1 MDNATPTPTPTPNPA
16 PTPTPVVPT
25 PGTETPKKKS
35 NTGVIIAI
43 VLAVIFV
50 VIVLPCI
57 FIGMIIF
64 GIFRVVDSA
73 GPEII
78 DQIEKEI
85 EQTELE
91 NYVAGTWNCA
101 SGTGSENDRDNF
113 KTTIELNADMTFRY
127 GPYGDLDKNHYSG
140 TYTVEDEDKS
150 TPDGSYDY
158 YMIKFDSKEFMVDGA
173 AGPESNSKL
182 SQMEMGITKTEKG
195 KQAITIFTSSY
206 NMYYCY
212 NE

>member
-1 MDNATPTPTPTPNPA
+1 MDNTTSNPGPA
-16 PTPTPVVPT
+16 PMPTPVAPT
-25 PGTETPKKKS
+25 PGTEAPKKKS
-35 NTGVIIAI
+35 NAGVIIAI

-57 FIGMIIF
+57 FIGMIVF
-64 GIFRVVDSA
+64 GVFRVVDSA

-78 DQIEKEI
+78 NQIEKEI
-85 EQTELE
+85 ERTESE

-127 GPYGDLDKNHYSG
+127 GPYGDLDKNHFSG

-158 YMIKFDSKEFMVDGA
+158 YMIKFDSKEFMENGVINT
-173 AGPESNSKL
+173 ESDSKL
-182 SQMEMGITKTEKG
+182 SEMEMGITKTDKG
-195 KQAITIFTSSY
+195 KQAITIFTFSY